1 MDIYS
6 FFYNNK
12 KFEYTLIR
20 KNIKRVNLRINSK
33 GEIIVSAPFRV
44 PFKTINDFVV
54 SKAYWIDENIEKI
67 KLNQKDLV
75 DNKIYDNKNVY
86 FIGEM
91 FKIQIH
97 KDNKNFIERDLNN
110 KVIRIYTKHNDD
122 ESIKIQYMYW
132 LSHRACEVFLS
143 CVERMRNLLSTEY
156 NVPFPK
162 ITVRNMKTRWGSCTP
177 AKKSIRLNLQL
188 IKADIEC
195 IEEVALHE
203 IVHFIHQNH
212 SKDFYGVMEK
222 YMPDYKKRGERL
234 KKCYKDGI

>member
-1 MDIYS
+1 MDMYS

-44 PFKTINDFVV
+44 LFKTINDFVV

-97 KDNKNFIERDLNN
+97 KDNKNFIECDLNN
-110 KVIRIYTKHNDD
+110 KVIHIYTKHNDD
-122 ESIKIQYMYW
+122 ESIKM
-132 LSHRACEVFLS
+132 
-143 CVERMRNLLSTEY
+143 
-156 NVPFPK
+156 
-162 ITVRNMKTRWGSCTP
+162 
-177 AKKSIRLNLQL
+177 
-188 IKADIEC
+188 
-195 IEEVALHE
+195 
-203 IVHFIHQNH
+203 
-212 SKDFYGVMEK
+212 
-222 YMPDYKKRGERL
+222 
-234 KKCYKDGI
+234 

>member
-1 MDIYS
+1 
-6 FFYNNK
+6 
-12 KFEYTLIR
+12 
-20 KNIKRVNLRINSK
+20 
-33 GEIIVSAPFRV
+33 
-44 PFKTINDFVV
+44 
-54 SKAYWIDENIEKI
+54 
-67 KLNQKDLV
+67 
-75 DNKIYDNKNVY
+75 
-86 FIGEM
+86 
-91 FKIQIH
+91 
-97 KDNKNFIERDLNN
+97 
-110 KVIRIYTKHNDD
+110 
-122 ESIKIQYMYW
+122 MYW
-132 LSHRACEVFLS
+132 LSDRACEVFLG

-234 KKCYKDGI
+234 KNCYKDGI